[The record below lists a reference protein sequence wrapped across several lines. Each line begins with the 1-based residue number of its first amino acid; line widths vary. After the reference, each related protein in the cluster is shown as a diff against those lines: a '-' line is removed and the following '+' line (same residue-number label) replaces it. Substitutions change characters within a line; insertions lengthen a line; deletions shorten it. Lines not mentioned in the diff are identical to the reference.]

1 MRIKRRRRGKAS
13 AQASQ
18 CHFLRFP
25 EGVSLCLGQ
34 HDTWVMPLL
43 AVPGGGAGRQADKAG
58 RRVQPARPQ
67 LISKRQE
74 ERASQRK
81 KQVVSGSSDG

>member
-1 MRIKRRRRGKAS
+1 MKIKRRRRGKAS

-25 EGVSLCLGQ
+25 KGVSLCLGQ

-43 AVPGGGAGRQADKAG
+43 AVPGGGAGRQARQGAG
-58 RRVQPARPQ
+58 YNQSGP
-67 LISKRQE
+67 
-74 ERASQRK
+74 
-81 KQVVSGSSDG
+81 GSSAKGREKGQANVRSRW